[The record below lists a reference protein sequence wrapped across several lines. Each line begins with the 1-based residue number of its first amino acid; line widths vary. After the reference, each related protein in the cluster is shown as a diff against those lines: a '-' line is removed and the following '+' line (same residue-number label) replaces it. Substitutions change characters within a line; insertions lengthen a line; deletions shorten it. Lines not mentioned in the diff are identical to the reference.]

1 MINSQIVKTAYA
13 NIYSEPYFS
22 SEMVTQAL
30 FFESL
35 KVVSDQD
42 NWLEVSQWDG
52 YKGYVHKF
60 YLSADEPNGESELNL
75 TSRYTDLYLSLIHI

>member
-13 NIYSEPYFS
+13 NIYSEPRFN

-60 YLSADEPNGESELNL
+60 
-75 TSRYTDLYLSLIHI
+75 

>member
-1 MINSQIVKTAYA
+1 MINSQKVKTAYA
-13 NIYSEPYFS
+13 NIYSEPRFN

-52 YKGYVHKF
+52 YKG
-60 YLSADEPNGESELNL
+60 
-75 TSRYTDLYLSLIHI
+75 